1 MIFRNPYIPLKGREA
16 IQVPVDQRLFVGRMR
31 AEAWT
36 VIANILIKDVFEKPG
51 YAGSFSFDLIM
62 AYFVYNYD
70 INFSKFLTLIC
81 LEDGHLDN
89 TQTQPS

>member
-36 VIANILIKDVFEKPG
+36 MMANMLFSDVFKKPG
-51 YAGSFSFDLIM
+51 
-62 AYFVYNYD
+62 
-70 INFSKFLTLIC
+70 
-81 LEDGHLDN
+81 
-89 TQTQPS
+89 